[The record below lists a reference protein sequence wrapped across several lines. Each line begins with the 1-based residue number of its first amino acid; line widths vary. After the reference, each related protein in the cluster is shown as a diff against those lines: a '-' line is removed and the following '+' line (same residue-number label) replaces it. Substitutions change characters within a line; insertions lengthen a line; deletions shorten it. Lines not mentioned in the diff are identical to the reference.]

1 MASTRQQAED
11 FAPVSREWLKRS
23 DVAERKRRGQYLTPR
38 GLRERLL
45 DLVELKPG
53 MSVLDP
59 GVGTGEFLASA
70 LEREPKL
77 KLSGWDTDP
86 GVLEVAGSL
95 VPGADLRER
104 SAIEP
109 WDGEQFG
116 LVIGNPPYFQL
127 KATEAQKK
135 WFDRVISGRPNI
147 FALFFQ
153 AGIEGLAD
161 GGQLAYVVPPSL
173 NNGAYFEALR
183 EYLGE
188 VASIEHLEVMDASDL
203 FDGANTAVQLIVLR
217 KGAAGNRFRFERF
230 SPESGFRR
238 VIFSSNPEELAA
250 QFEGRKTL
258 WQLGWSAVT
267 GSIVWNQNRELL
279 RAEAG
284 KGTVPLIWSRNVTRG
299 SIEFDGNQDRPEH
312 IVSATAMEGPAVLVN
327 RIVGAVGKGELRA
340 AAVPEGESFLAE
352 NHVNVLRPRAGA
364 EDVMPAD
371 QLAELINAEGV
382 SERVRMLTGNSQ
394 ISAKELTHLLPL

>member
-1 MASTRQQAED
+1 
-11 FAPVSREWLKRS
+11 
-23 DVAERKRRGQYLTPR
+23 
-38 GLRERLL
+38 
-45 DLVELKPG
+45 

-59 GVGTGEFLASA
+59 GVGTGEFLASV

-77 KLSGWDTDP
+77 KPCGWDTDP

-109 WDGEQFG
+109 WDGQQFD

-135 WFDRVISGRPNI
+135 RFDRVISGRPNI
-147 FALFFQ
+147 FAFFFQ
-153 AGIEGLAD
+153 AGLEALAD
-161 GGQLAYVVPPSL
+161 GGRLAYVVPPSL
-173 NNGAYFEALR
+173 NNGAYFESLR
-183 EYLGE
+183 EYLGD
-188 VASIEHLEVMDASDL
+188 VAAIEHLEVMDASDL
-203 FDGANTAVQLIVLR
+203 FLGANTAVQLIVLR
-217 KGAAGNRFRFERF
+217 KGATGDRFRFECF
-230 SPESGFRR
+230 DPESGFRR
-238 VIFSSNPEELAA
+238 VIFSGRPEELAA

-267 GSIVWNQNRELL
+267 GSIVWNQNRDLL
-279 RAEAG
+279 RTDAG
-284 KGTVPLIWSRNVTRG
+284 EGTVSLIWSRNVGRG
-299 SIEFDGNQDRPEH
+299 SIEFDGNPDRPEH
-312 IVSATAMEGPAVLVN
+312 IVAAAAMEGPAVLVN

-352 NHVNVLRPRAGA
+352 NHVNVLRPRSDA
-364 EDVMPAD
+364 DSFLPAD
-371 QLAELINAEGV
+371 QLAELINADGV

-394 ISAKELTHLLPL
+394 ISARELTHLLPL

>member
-1 MASTRQQAED
+1 MAPA
-11 FAPVSREWLKRS
+11 SREGLETS
-23 DVAERKRRGQYLTPR
+23 DAAERKRRGQYLTPR

-45 DLVELKPG
+45 DLVGLKPG

-59 GVGTGEFLASA
+59 GAGTGEFLASA
-70 LEREPKL
+70 LEREPEL
-77 KLSGWDTDP
+77 KLSGWDTDR
-86 GVLEVAGSL
+86 GVLEVARSL
-95 VPGADLRER
+95 VPEADLRER

-109 WDGEQFG
+109 WTGEEFD

-127 KATEAQKK
+127 KATAAQKK
-135 WFDRVISGRPNI
+135 KFHRVISGRPNV
-147 FALFFQ
+147 FAFFFQ
-153 AGIEGLAD
+153 AGIEALAD

-173 NNGAYFEALR
+173 NNGAYFESLR

-188 VASIEHLEVMDASDL
+188 VAAIAHPAVMAASDL

-217 KGAAGNRFRFERF
+217 KGAAGDRFRFERF

-238 VIFSSNPEELAA
+238 VIFSSDPEELAA

-279 RAEAG
+279 RAEAEVD
-284 KGTVPLIWSRNVTRG
+284 TVPLIWSRNIGRG
-299 SIEFDGNQDRPEH
+299 SIEFDGNPDRPEH

-340 AAVPEGESFLAE
+340 AAFPKGERFLAE

-364 EDVMPAD
+364 ESVLPAD
-371 QLAELINAEGV
+371 QLVGMINAEGV

>member
-1 MASTRQQAED
+1 
-11 FAPVSREWLKRS
+11 
-23 DVAERKRRGQYLTPR
+23 
-38 GLRERLL
+38 
-45 DLVELKPG
+45 

-70 LEREPKL
+70 LEREPEL

-86 GVLEVAGSL
+86 GVLEVAHEL

-104 SAIEP
+104 SAIELWP
-109 WDGEQFG
+109 GEKFD

-127 KATEAQKK
+127 KATDAQKER
-135 WFDRVISGRPNI
+135 FGRVISGRPNI
-147 FALFFQ
+147 FAFFFQ
-153 AGIEGLAD
+153 AGIEALAD
-161 GGQLAYVVPPSL
+161 GGRLAYVVPPSL
-173 NNGAYFEALR
+173 NNGAYFESLR

-188 VASIEHLEVMDASDL
+188 VAAIEYLEVMDSSDL

-217 KGAAGNRFRFERF
+217 KGASEERFRFERS

-238 VIFSSNPEELAA
+238 VIFSSRPEALAA

-267 GSIVWNQNRELL
+267 GSIVWNQNRDLL
-279 RAEAG
+279 RTEAG
-284 KGTVPLIWSRNVTRG
+284 EDTVPLIWSRNLRRD
-299 SIEFDGNQDRPEH
+299 SIEFEGNPDRPEH

-340 AAVPEGESFLAE
+340 AAIPEGERFLAE
-352 NHVNVLRPRAGA
+352 NHVNVLRPRSDA
-364 EDVMPAD
+364 DNVLPAD
-371 QLAELINAEGV
+371 QLAGLINAEGV